1 MHPFTGTIAAQLTS
15 GWAQVGAVDCEDPKA
30 HDLCYKRIGVPTP
43 PHSPQI
49 RIFRK
54 GKKDVESAPGYV
66 GEVLYNANEIE
77 PHIAL
82 KLSERVVRHA
92 LSDELPE
99 SSLAAGG
106 SAGDFQSDEKPEQK
120 QPEPQWSGGHRRKDT
135 TGAHRRVGGGGGG
148 GRGRGQ
154 IGR

>member
-1 MHPFTGTIAAQLTS
+1 V
-15 GWAQVGAVDCEDPKA
+15 QVGAVDCEDPKA

-54 GKKDVESAPGYV
+54 GKKDAVSAPGYL
-66 GEVLYNANEIE
+66 GEVLYSASEIE

-82 KLSERVVRHA
+82 KLSERVARHA
-92 LSDELPE
+92 LADELPV
-99 SSLAAGG
+99 SGVAAGG
-106 SAGDFQSDEKPEQK
+106 NAGDFQSDQKPRQQ
-120 QPEPQWSGGHRRKDT
+120 QPEPQWNGGHKSQQTRSV
-135 TGAHRRVGGGGGG
+135 HRRVGGRGGGG
-148 GRGRGQ
+148 SGRGQ